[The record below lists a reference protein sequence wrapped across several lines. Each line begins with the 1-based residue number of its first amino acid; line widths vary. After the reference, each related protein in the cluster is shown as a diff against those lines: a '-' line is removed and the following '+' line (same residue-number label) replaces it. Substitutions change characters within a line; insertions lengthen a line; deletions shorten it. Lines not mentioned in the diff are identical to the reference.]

1 MLLSLIWFGRETL
14 LEPRQIKIP
23 KSGSVRAAN
32 GDSINLI
39 MQIYEKE
46 SRNKKV

>member
-1 MLLSLIWFGRETL
+1 M

-23 KSGSVRAAN
+23 RSGSVRAAN
-32 GDSINLI
+32 GDSINYLI

-46 SRNKKV
+46 SRN